1 MRERCR
7 NRETCFSITW
17 REHFEVRTTLEI
29 TWQDDIVKEQELQD
43 QGELY
48 SVGKEGVRR
57 PPGHDGLG
65 KSAVNEQGVSLPR
78 EERSSPLSLEP
89 WRGQSKE
96 LR

>member
-1 MRERCR
+1 M
-7 NRETCFSITW
+7 
-17 REHFEVRTTLEI
+17 RTTLGV
-29 TWQDDIVKEQELQD
+29 TWQDDIVNEQELQV

-65 KSAVNEQGVSLPR
+65 RSAVDEQGVSLPGL
-78 EERSSPLSLEP
+78 ERSFSLSVEA
-89 WRGQSKE
+89 WRGQSRE

>member
-1 MRERCR
+1 M
-7 NRETCFSITW
+7 
-17 REHFEVRTTLEI
+17 I
-29 TWQDDIVKEQELQD
+29 TWQEDIVKEQEVQD

-57 PPGHDGLG
+57 PPGHGAPGD
-65 KSAVNEQGVSLPR
+65 SDNVSG
-78 EERSSPLSLEP
+78 SLEP

>member
-1 MRERCR
+1 M
-7 NRETCFSITW
+7 
-17 REHFEVRTTLEI
+17 RTTLEI
-29 TWQDDIVKEQELQD
+29 TWQDDIVNEQELHV

-65 KSAVNEQGVSLPR
+65 KSAEQGVFLPGW
-78 EERSSPLSLEP
+78 ERSFSLSLEA

>member
-1 MRERCR
+1 M
-7 NRETCFSITW
+7 
-17 REHFEVRTTLEI
+17 RTTLEI
-29 TWQDDIVKEQELQD
+29 TWQEDIVKEQELQD

-57 PPGHDGLG
+57 PPGHNGLG
-65 KSAVNEQGVSLPR
+65 KSAVIEQGVSLPR
-78 EERSSPLSLEP
+78 WEGSFSLSLEP